1 MTTAVCPGSFDPVT
15 LGHLDVIGRAAS
27 VVEHL
32 VVAVGRNPG
41 KRSLFTV
48 TERVAMLVEVCAPF
62 PNVSVED
69 FDGLLVDFC
78 VARSATVVVK
88 GLRGASDT
96 DYEVQMAQLN
106 RRLTGVETL
115 FLPTAPELSFV
126 SSTRVR
132 ELGAY
137 GADLADLVPE
147 TVAARVRAKVAA
159 GA

>member
-27 VVEHL
+27 VVDRL
-32 VVAVGRNPG
+32 VVAVGRNSG
-41 KRSLFTV
+41 KRSLFSAA
-48 TERVAMLVEVCAPF
+48 ERVELLVDVCAPF
-62 PNVSVED
+62 ANVSVEE

-78 VARSATVVVK
+78 TARGASVVVK
-88 GLRGASDT
+88 GLRGSSDT

-106 RRLTGVETL
+106 RRLSGVETL

-132 ELGAY
+132 ELAAY
-137 GADLADLVPE
+137 GADLSDLVPPM
-147 TVAARVRAKVAA
+147 VAARTRTKVEAA
-159 GA
+159 R